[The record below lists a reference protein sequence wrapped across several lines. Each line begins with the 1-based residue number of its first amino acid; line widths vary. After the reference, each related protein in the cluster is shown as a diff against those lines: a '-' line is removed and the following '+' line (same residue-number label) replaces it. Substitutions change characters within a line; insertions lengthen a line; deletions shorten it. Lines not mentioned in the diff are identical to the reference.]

1 MSIFG
6 GAPDNPI
13 SGQTPGDTL
22 GDDAPIGLSDQG
34 DSLADDEVQDPNLG
48 DQGSHASEHASE
60 AVRDP
65 AGLASGGLE
74 DDPLG

>member
-1 MSIFG
+1 MTIFG
-6 GAPDNPI
+6 GTPDNPI

-34 DSLADDEVQDPNLG
+34 DSLADDDAVMDPNQG
-48 DQGSHASEHASE
+48 DQGSRAPE

-65 AGLASGGLE
+65 SGLATDGLE
-74 DDPLG
+74 DDPLA

>member
-1 MSIFG
+1 MTIFG
-6 GAPDNPI
+6 GTPDNPI

-34 DSLADDEVQDPNLG
+34 DSIADDDAVQNPNLG
-48 DQGSHASEHASE
+48 DQGSLAPE

-65 AGLASGGLE
+65 SGLATTGLE

>member
-1 MSIFG
+1 MTIFG
-6 GAPDNPI
+6 GTPDNPI

-34 DSLADDEVQDPNLG
+34 DSLADDDEVMDPGLG
-48 DQGSHASEHASE
+48 DQGSRAPE

-65 AGLASGGLE
+65 AGLATDGLE

>member
-1 MSIFG
+1 VTIFG
-6 GAPDNPI
+6 GTPDNPI

-34 DSLADDEVQDPNLG
+34 DSLADDDEVMDTNQG
-48 DQGSHASEHASE
+48 DQGSRAPESM
-60 AVRDP
+60 RDP
-65 AGLASGGLE
+65 SGLATDGLE